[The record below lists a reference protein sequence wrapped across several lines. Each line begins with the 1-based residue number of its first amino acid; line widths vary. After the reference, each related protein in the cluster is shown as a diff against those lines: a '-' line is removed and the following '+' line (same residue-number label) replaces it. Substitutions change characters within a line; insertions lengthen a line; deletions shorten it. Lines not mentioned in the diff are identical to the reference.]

1 MLIGK
6 EFVNKKNLIIWTYEM
21 DQQIKSYWN
30 TLGQCEKSSLT
41 KNLLLSKIPTGVWML
56 SDSESFTSSSRD

>member
-1 MLIGK
+1 
-6 EFVNKKNLIIWTYEM
+6 M